1 MLLAQRTR
9 VSLLVVVTG
18 LTQQA
23 AVRSRGRN
31 AGKVSMLGSIGRDK
45 EQGATLLHKKAI
57 CCSVSLLLLLQG
69 GGGWVGPAIGFRR
82 TGEAPKDAASTHSLS
97 HQLNYIGFKAGRGAV
112 PTSTDLPLPPPIVVL
127 EDETS
132 GQSRAHSVR
141 LE

>member
-1 MLLAQRTR
+1 MGGSGYRLSPRY
-9 VSLLVVVTG
+9 
-18 LTQQA
+18 
-23 AVRSRGRN
+23 RS
-31 AGKVSMLGSIGRDK
+31 
-45 EQGATLLHKKAI
+45 
-57 CCSVSLLLLLQG
+57 
-69 GGGWVGPAIGFRR
+69 RR